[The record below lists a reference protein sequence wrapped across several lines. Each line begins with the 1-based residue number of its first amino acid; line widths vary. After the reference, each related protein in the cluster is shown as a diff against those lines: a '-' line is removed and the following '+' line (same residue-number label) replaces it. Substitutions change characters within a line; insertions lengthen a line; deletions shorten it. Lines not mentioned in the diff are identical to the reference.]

1 MDINSINIIGRLV
14 KDAELSYSG
23 NGNAIMNFT
32 IAVDHMKKK
41 DGTADT
47 SFLGCKAFGKMA
59 ENLSK
64 YLLKGKQVA
73 IKGYLK
79 QDRWEKDG
87 QKQSRISIN
96 CDEIE
101 LLGGNK
107 TSSDN
112 GGYSNPDNGYDN
124 GGYGYN

>member
-1 MDINSINIIGRLV
+1 MDINTVILIGRLT
-14 KDAELSYSG
+14 KDADLSYTGGGS
-23 NGNAIMNFT
+23 AIMNFS

-41 DGTADT
+41 DGSADT
-47 SFLGCKAFGKMA
+47 SFFNCKAFGKLA

-64 YLLKGKQVA
+64 YLVKGKQVGV
-73 IKGYLK
+73 KGYLK

-101 LLGGNK
+101 LLGGRD
-107 TSSDN
+107 TSSS
-112 GGYSNPDNGYDN
+112 GGSGYGNDNGY
-124 GGYGYN
+124 GY